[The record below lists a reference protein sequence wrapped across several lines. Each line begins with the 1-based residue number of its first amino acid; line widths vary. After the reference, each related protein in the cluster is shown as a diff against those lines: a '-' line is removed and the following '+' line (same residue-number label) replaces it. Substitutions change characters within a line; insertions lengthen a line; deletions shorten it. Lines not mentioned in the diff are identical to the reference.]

1 MREVRTRIPEMPE
14 LCKNV
19 YNTVF
24 FYPLKASCGNVE
36 GNIDHFFMISGNF
49 RPEIN

>member
-24 FYPLKASCGNVE
+24 FLPIESKLW
-36 GNIDHFFMISGNF
+36 
-49 RPEIN
+49 